1 MNADEVLRIVEQIH
15 LERKIDKETVFV
27 GIEQALV
34 IAARKHSDA
43 VDDSVVDV
51 HIDRQTGEINAYRD
65 NVPLSTEE
73 IAERI
78 GAQTARQ
85 VIIQKIREAE
95 RDALYDE
102 YYPQIGQLVSGSV
115 HRNDR
120 STTQVSLTNV
130 DAMLPRTEKLP
141 GEIYRV
147 GDRVR
152 AVIVEVSK
160 VGSKVKIVLSRT
172 RPVVV
177 ERLFEQEVPE
187 IYEGVV
193 EIKGVSR
200 DAGRRSKMA
209 VYSSDR
215 SLDLVGACVGVRGAR
230 SRNVT
235 EELGGERVDV
245 VPWSDN
251 DEEFIR
257 SALKPAAIDEVILC
271 NMLGRAIVLVQLDQR
286 ALAIGRR
293 GQNVRLASR
302 LCGWDIDIMTRDEL
316 DDLIAKAMDCFMQI
330 DGVQQEL
337 ADQLVGEGFL
347 SFDDL
352 SIIEIEDL
360 MELGGLTEE
369 QAQAIADEAE
379 RRAEL
384 LEAEAKE
391 AASVSGAPFK
401 NGFNETSGT
410 DPRGP
415 VAVEPVSPTEDA
427 SADRPRG
434 NE

>member
-1 MNADEVLRIVEQIH
+1 MNSDEVLRIVEQIH

-102 YYPQIGQLVSGSV
+102 YFPQIGQLVVGTV

-120 STTQVSLTNV
+120 GSTQVSLTNV
-130 DAMLPRTEKLP
+130 DALLPRSEKLP

-172 RPVVV
+172 RPILI
-177 ERLFEQEVPE
+177 ERLFEQESPE

-200 DAGRRSKMA
+200 EAGRRSKMA

-215 SLDLVGACVGVRGAR
+215 SLDLVGACVGVRGSR

-271 NMLGRAIVLVQLDQR
+271 NMLGRAIVLVQREQR
-286 ALAIGRR
+286 SLAIGKR

-302 LCGWDIDIMTRDEL
+302 LCGWDVDIMTRDEL
-316 DDLIAKAMDCFMQI
+316 DELIAKAMDCFMQI

-384 LEAEAKE
+384 LEEEAKLAS
-391 AASVSGAPFK
+391 AAPSERE
-401 NGFNETSGT
+401 FNEPSGT
-410 DPRGP
+410 VARDP
-415 VAVEPVSPTEDA
+415 VDNAVSPTEGA
-427 SADRPRG
+427 SADRPR
-434 NE
+434 EEE